1 MTTIIAVNQFIQLGD
16 EAELGLYEYLLV
28 FATHNDSGD
37 AQVRRLVAETIVD
50 VADSF
55 DTVDMTSVEGA
66 AFIGQLITRAVWDG
80 LIVMPIP
87 VAIDAG
93 NEVMTLTLYASGG
106 VDITLD
112 EDDGT
117 WDPGMFVLR
126 FATDDVSWN

>member
-1 MTTIIAVNQFIQLGD
+1 
-16 EAELGLYEYLLV
+16 
-28 FATHNDSGD
+28 
-37 AQVRRLVAETIVD
+37 
-50 VADSF
+50 
-55 DTVDMTSVEGA
+55 
-66 AFIGQLITRAVWDG
+66 
-80 LIVMPIP
+80 MPIP

-126 FATDDVSWN
+126 FATDDASWN

>member
-55 DTVDMTSVEGA
+55 DTIDMTSVEGA
-66 AFIGQLITRAVWDG
+66 GFIGQLITRAVWD
-80 LIVMPIP
+80 P
-87 VAIDAG
+87 G

-126 FATDDVSWN
+126 FATDDASWN